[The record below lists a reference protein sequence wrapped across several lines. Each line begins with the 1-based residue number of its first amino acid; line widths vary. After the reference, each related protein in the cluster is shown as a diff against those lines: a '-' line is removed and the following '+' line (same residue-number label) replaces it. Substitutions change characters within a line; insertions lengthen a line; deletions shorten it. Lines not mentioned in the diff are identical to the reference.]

1 MEFLW
6 VEIGCA
12 KCDKRQPDV
21 SLSQFLSQFTLPAAP
36 PPTEPVST
44 SNRRSGP
51 CLGLATLFLDKST
64 KKKKRLLSTYPQQ
77 ISIVLSVMKQN
88 QIKFKN
94 LTEDQTIQI
103 IDLNDYFDD
112 AIPTITKPV
121 TKKQFILSIIDDED
135 FDEVTDANQ
144 AFSMI
149 NQNDGG
155 DSNKVYI
162 TVIDGVAKVII
173 A

>member
-1 MEFLW
+1 
-6 VEIGCA
+6 
-12 KCDKRQPDV
+12 
-21 SLSQFLSQFTLPAAP
+21 
-36 PPTEPVST
+36 
-44 SNRRSGP
+44 
-51 CLGLATLFLDKST
+51 
-64 KKKKRLLSTYPQQ
+64 
-77 ISIVLSVMKQN
+77 MKQN

-103 IDLNDYFDD
+103 IDLNDYFGD
-112 AIPTITKPV
+112 AIPTITKQV
-121 TKKQFILSIIDDED
+121 TKKQFIASTLQEIIDDED
-135 FDEVTDANQ
+135 CDEVTNANQ

-162 TVIDGVAKVII
+162 TVIDGVAKVVL

>member
-1 MEFLW
+1 
-6 VEIGCA
+6 
-12 KCDKRQPDV
+12 
-21 SLSQFLSQFTLPAAP
+21 
-36 PPTEPVST
+36 
-44 SNRRSGP
+44 
-51 CLGLATLFLDKST
+51 
-64 KKKKRLLSTYPQQ
+64 
-77 ISIVLSVMKQN
+77 MKQN

-121 TKKQFILSIIDDED
+121 TKKQFIASTLQEIIDDED
-135 FDEVTDANQ
+135 CDDVTNATQ

-162 TVIDGVAKVII
+162 TVIDGVAKVVL

>member
-1 MEFLW
+1 
-6 VEIGCA
+6 
-12 KCDKRQPDV
+12 
-21 SLSQFLSQFTLPAAP
+21 
-36 PPTEPVST
+36 
-44 SNRRSGP
+44 
-51 CLGLATLFLDKST
+51 
-64 KKKKRLLSTYPQQ
+64 
-77 ISIVLSVMKQN
+77 MKQN

-103 IDLNDYFDD
+103 IDLNDYFGD

-121 TKKQFILSIIDDED
+121 TKKQFILSTLQDIIDDED
-135 FDEVTDANQ
+135 CDEVTNANQ

-162 TVIDGVAKVII
+162 TVIDGVAKVVL